1 MGVTG
6 RESKD
11 RLLSTFL
18 DLVRI
23 YSPSGS
29 EATCA
34 AYCAQALREAGCE
47 VRFDDSAAVTGSDT
61 GNLIAVLRGDEPVT
75 LVLSA
80 HMDVVE
86 PCRGIEPVITEGTV
100 HSAGDTIL
108 GADDRAGLAAAIE
121 CVRRLGE
128 AGFPRPTVKCILT
141 VMEEVGLVGA
151 KQLRSDDVAGHLC
164 LVLDAAGTPGGLVVA
179 APTHYTFCADF
190 TGRAAHAG
198 VEPEAGI
205 SALSMAARAV
215 CEMPMGR
222 IDEATTANVGSIEGS
237 GPTNVVCAAARVSGE
252 CRSLDRATVEQLR
265 SRIDSVLTG
274 AASAFGGGV
283 EVSWN
288 LEYEG
293 FRVTDDAEAVE
304 TVTAA
309 CRDLGLDAVTF
320 STGGGSDANIISAL
334 GVPTLA
340 LACGM
345 TGVHGTDEEIAVAD
359 LVALTD
365 LCVAVARR
373 LSEERS

>member
-1 MGVTG
+1 MSATG
-6 RESKD
+6 RESQD

-29 EATCA
+29 EASCA
-34 AYCAQALREAGCE
+34 SYCAQALREAGCE
-47 VRFDDSAAVTGSDT
+47 VCFDDSSAATGSDT
-61 GNLIAVLRGDEPVT
+61 GNLIAVLKGDEPVT

-86 PCRGIEPVITEGTV
+86 PCRDVEPVITDGIV
-100 HSAGDTIL
+100 HSAGDTVL
-108 GADDRAGLAAAIE
+108 GGDDRAGLAAAIE

-128 AGFPRPTVKCILT
+128 AGLPHPTVKCIFT
-141 VMEEVGLVGA
+141 VMEEVGLIGA
-151 KQLRSDDVAGHLC
+151 KQLRDADVAGTLC
-164 LVLDAAGTPGGLVVA
+164 LVLDVAGSPGGLVVA
-179 APTHYTFCADF
+179 APTHYTFTADF

-198 VEPEAGI
+198 VEPEAGV
-205 SALSMAARAV
+205 SALSMAALAV

-237 GPTNVVCAAARVSGE
+237 GPTNVVCATARVTGE
-252 CRSLDRATVEQLR
+252 CRSLDRATVEQVR
-265 SRIDSVLTG
+265 SKIDSALTG
-274 AASAFGGGV
+274 AASAFGGAV
-283 EVSWN
+283 DVSWN

-293 FRVTDDAEAVE
+293 FRVADGAESVE
-304 TVTAA
+304 IVTGA
-309 CRDLGLDAVTF
+309 CGDLGLDAVTF

-340 LACGM
+340 LSCGM

-359 LVALTD
+359 LSALTD
-365 LCVAVARR
+365 LCVTVARR
-373 LSEERS
+373 LSGELS